1 MFLYVNG
8 TFRIRTTDL
17 GKCRKGLYGK
27 IYEDIYV
34 RTKYMCTKIEMELC
48 YLLQIH
54 VPIDTLLQNCV
65 LQSIGDRSTN
75 PLIS

>member
-1 MFLYVNG
+1 MFLYVKG
-8 TFRIRTTDL
+8 MLRIRTTAL

-34 RTKYMCTKIEMELC
+34 RKKYIYTKLEMEIF

-54 VPIDTLLQNCV
+54 VPIVTLLQNCV
-65 LQSIGDRSTN
+65 LEHR
-75 PLIS
+75 